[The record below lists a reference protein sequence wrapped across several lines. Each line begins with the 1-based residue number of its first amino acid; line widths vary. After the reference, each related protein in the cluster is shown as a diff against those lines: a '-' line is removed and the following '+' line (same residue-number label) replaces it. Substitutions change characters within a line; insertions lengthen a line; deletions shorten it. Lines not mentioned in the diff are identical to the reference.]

1 MPLCILQPLFLFS
14 TKSTSDHNCSQN
26 ECPNL
31 ALGGQHI
38 ERERP
43 QKYLAPV
50 WKRWVERARIQP
62 SSSPFMADNS
72 RGFVR
77 GNKQAFV
84 TRQNK
89 SGTAWCILGRKG
101 ACPVQRWPKG
111 HLGVRQKSST
121 KDSNCYK
128 HSKAEFRNVNATSV
142 RRRFSHFLSLL
153 KLFLASEKVVWLQRK
168 LQPTVHLSFK
178 ILTTAMRS

>member
-1 MPLCILQPLFLFS
+1 MR
-14 TKSTSDHNCSQN
+14 
-26 ECPNL
+26 
-31 ALGGQHI
+31 
-38 ERERP
+38 EREHRSIW
-43 QKYLAPV
+43 PV

-84 TRQNK
+84 TGQNK

-121 KDSNCYK
+121 TDSNCYK
-128 HSKAEFRNVNATSV
+128 HSTAEFRNVNATSA

-153 KLFLASEKVVWLQRK
+153 KLFFGLRKGCVVLEKVAANGSLE
-168 LQPTVHLSFK
+168 L
-178 ILTTAMRS
+178 